1 MGLEE
6 GSKCSFDFIKNTQI
20 DIHNN
25 GFVRLV
31 DIMPGILPKEA
42 IENGTLADYAICQS
56 ARVSYGDGTKKVNT
70 DAGLIRYLMRNRH
83 TSPFEMIELKFH
95 IKAPIF
101 IVRQWLRH
109 RTASVNEISGR
120 YSIMKDEFFE
130 PEKLCKQSTGNR
142 QGRGDEVGQDDTMY
156 EIFSQY
162 LGNTSKKS
170 YEEYKSLIDGGIARE
185 TARIGLPLSLMSEF
199 YWKVNLHNL
208 YHFLSLRM
216 DAHAQ
221 EEIRDFANAVFDI
234 VSQVCPVSSKA
245 FMDYRMNSITLSG
258 IEIEAIRD
266 KAKINTENK
275 RETSEFKDKLVK
287 LNMEDLLGTPAPA
300 TT

>member
-1 MGLEE
+1 MSESIKE
-6 GSKCSFDFIKNTQI
+6 QRWQDFVSNTTVNV
-20 DIHNN
+20 HNS

-31 DIMPGILPKEA
+31 DVMPGNIPQEA
-42 IENGTLADYAICQS
+42 IDNGTLADYAICQS

-70 DAGLIRYLMRNRH
+70 DIGLIRYLMRNRH
-83 TSPFEMIELKFH
+83 TSPFEMVELKFH

-142 QGRGDEVGQDDTMY
+142 QGRGEEVDPEDDLVG
-156 EIFSQY
+156 IFAEY
-162 LGNTSKKS
+162 LGGDSAKKS
-170 YEEYKSLIDGGIARE
+170 YEEYKKLIDGGVARE

-221 EEIRDFANAVFDI
+221 EEIRDFASVIFDM
-234 VSQVCPVSSKA
+234 VSQICPVSSQA
-245 FMDYRMNSITLSG
+245 FKDYRLNSITLSG
-258 IEIEAIRD
+258 IEIEAI
-266 KAKINTENK
+266 KNGGKLNTENK
-275 RETSEFKDKLVK
+275 RETQEYNEKLK
-287 LNMEDLLGTPAPA
+287 ILNLFQQDE
-300 TT
+300 

>member
-1 MGLEE
+1 MSFSE
-6 GSKCSFDFIKNTQI
+6 GSKASFDFIKNTNI
-20 DIHNN
+20 NVHNN

-31 DIMPGILPKEA
+31 DIMPGIIPKEA
-42 IENGTLADYAICQS
+42 IDNGTLADYAICQS
-56 ARVSYGDGTKKVNT
+56 ARVSYGDGTKKINT
-70 DAGLIRYLMRNRH
+70 DEGLIRYLMRNRH

-130 PEKLCKQSTGNR
+130 PEKLCKQSNGNR
-142 QGRGDEVGQDDTMY
+142 QGRGEEVNDDEDLKS
-156 EIFSQY
+156 IFSQY
-162 LGNTSKKS
+162 LGTTSKKA
-170 YEEYKSLIDGGIARE
+170 YEDYTKLIEGGVARE

-199 YWKVNLHNL
+199 YWKIDLHNL

-221 EEIRDFANAVFDI
+221 EEIRDFAEAMFNI
-234 VSQVCPVSSKA
+234 VSQICPISSKA
-245 FMDYRMNSITLSG
+245 FKDYRLNSISLSN
-258 IEIEAIRD
+258 IEIEAIKNND
-266 KAKINTENK
+266 KSLIKNK
-275 RETSEFKDKLVK
+275 RESAEFIEKLK
-287 LNMEDLLGTPAPA
+287 LLHMEQFSD
-300 TT
+300 